1 MQDGVRAFSAN
12 PVGKMSIQLSNSAYQ
27 LVGAP
32 MLSLFTKPLAYV
44 TPYAQRVDELGDQ
57 TLSKMVERYPA
68 VKKPSPELLQDAR
81 EAAYAPVRHVAEVY
95 HGAYQRTGGGHA
107 VASGKAAVKT
117 AAVVSVEGAVFALR
131 EALKL
136 GESFRF
142 TEALRSALDQLEQAA
157 LSRRQEDAAGRDQQD
172 AAESQQGAAEP
183 QHEFELKASST

>member
-1 MQDGVRAFSAN
+1 
-12 PVGKMSIQLSNSAYQ
+12 MSIQLSNSAYQ

-81 EAAYAPVRHVAEVY
+81 QAVYAPVRHVTEVY
-95 HGAYQRTGGGHA
+95 NGAYQRTAGANHA
-107 VASGKAAVKT
+107 VASGRAAVTT

-142 TEALRSALDQLEQAA
+142 TESLRTALDHLEQAA
-157 LSRRQEDAAGRDQQD
+157 LNRRQGTTAAGRDQD
-172 AAESQQGAAEP
+172 AAESQNAP
-183 QHEFELKASST
+183 ELKASST